1 MKDTISKHCPYQTLE
16 CTSDAR
22 SLANVKLNA
31 KRSWKE
37 NLNCRCCDSGEGD
50 VLEEDD
56 SEDETDG
63 YSNQMRFID
72 LGAPCGGSFNYSGC
86 IVLCYDIME
95 NDFSTLRKNENA
107 LVLYTV
113 LRQSLYK
120 IYSFAHLIVDI
131 SRYT

>member
-1 MKDTISKHCPYQTLE
+1 
-16 CTSDAR
+16 
-22 SLANVKLNA
+22 
-31 KRSWKE
+31 
-37 NLNCRCCDSGEGD
+37 
-50 VLEEDD
+50 
-56 SEDETDG
+56 
-63 YSNQMRFID
+63 MRFID